1 MLPARHLGRAADSKV
16 SLSYRILEFWSF
28 SPPAVASYR
37 SGSVSNSTQT
47 KEVLDKTLCKSLAT
61 LAVAIFFLIAINP
74 RFGVALDSGTPP
86 PAAPTRA
93 RPSLKHSSTSKLHT
107 ARKQESASR
116 LAISRRHGR
125 RRLRSDAG
133 YRFSSFGDPAAED
146 NPIGDDPAVR
156 QAALTALGNWNGSL
170 VVVNPNT
177 GRVLSI
183 VNQKLALSSG
193 FTPCSTFKPVV
204 ALAAL
209 KEGIITPN
217 TRLYVGSRQR
227 MDVTEALARSNNV
240 FFHKLGEMLGFTRL
254 AQYAHEFSLGEK
266 TSDDIPGESPGKFPT
281 TAPEGGAGYLAYYG
295 MDMEVTPLQMAAV
308 ISAVANG
315 GTLYELQY
323 PRTADE
329 LSEFEPKVR
338 RQLSD
343 LVEYLPQ
350 VKAGLE
356 AAVLY
361 GTGHQAYDPEVQIYG
376 KTGTCSEDG
385 ARLGWFVSY
394 AQEQQPKYVAV
405 VLLRGGRMMFGPH
418 AAEIAGHF
426 YREVLR
432 NERIATQA
440 SVVTGK

>member
-1 MLPARHLGRAADSKV
+1 LSK
-16 SLSYRILEFWSF
+16 R
-28 SPPAVASYR
+28 
-37 SGSVSNSTQT
+37 
-47 KEVLDKTLCKSLAT
+47 LAI
-61 LAVAIFFLIAINP
+61 LAVAIFCLLGMNTY
-74 RFGVALDSGTPP
+74 SGTAPYSGTTTSTTPP
-86 PAAPTRA
+86 VA
-93 RPSLKHSSTSKLHT
+93 RSSSNNPSTSKLRT
-107 ARKQESASR
+107 AKRQRQSSLVRMSASR
-116 LAISRRHGR
+116 RHSR
-125 RRLRSDAG
+125 RRLRGNGS
-133 YRFSSFGDPAAED
+133 YRYSSFSDPAADD
-146 NPIGDDPAVR
+146 NPVGDDPAVR
-156 QAALTALGNWNGSL
+156 QAALTALGNWNGSI
-170 VVVNPNT
+170 VIVNPNN

-209 KEGIITPN
+209 REGIITP
-217 TRLYVGSRQR
+217 TTKLYVGSRQR
-227 MDVTEALARSNNV
+227 MDLTEALARSNNI
-240 FFHKLGEMLGFTRL
+240 FFHKLGEMLGFSRL

-266 TSDDIPGESPGKFPT
+266 TSDDIPGESPGRFPA
-281 TAPEGGAGYLAYYG
+281 TAPKEGGVGYLAYYG

-329 LSEFEPKVR
+329 LSQFEPRIR
-338 RQLSD
+338 RQLDD
-343 LVEYLPQ
+343 LVQYLPQ

-361 GTGHQAYDPEVQIYG
+361 GTARSAYDPELQIYG

-418 AAEIAGHF
+418 AAEIAGRF

-432 NERIATQA
+432 KERVATQA
-440 SVVTGK
+440 SMTTGK

>member
-1 MLPARHLGRAADSKV
+1 MCK
-16 SLSYRILEFWSF
+16 RI
-28 SPPAVASYR
+28 AI
-37 SGSVSNSTQT
+37 
-47 KEVLDKTLCKSLAT
+47 
-61 LAVAIFFLIAINP
+61 LAVATFLLFAINT
-74 RFGVALDSGTPP
+74 RSGVAPNSPTPSSR
-86 PAAPTRA
+86 ASSRA
-93 RPSLKHSSTSKLHT
+93 RSTLKKPSASKLHS
-107 ARKQESASR
+107 ARKLNSPTRSAVY
-116 LAISRRHGR
+116 R
-125 RRLRSDAG
+125 RRNRRRILSDAG

-146 NPIGDDPAVR
+146 NPVGDDPAVR
-156 QAALTALGNWNGSL
+156 QAALTALGNWNGSM
-170 VVVNPNT
+170 VVVNHNT

-183 VNQKLALSSG
+183 VNQKLALTSG

-209 KEGIITPN
+209 KEGIITPS
-217 TRLYVGSRQR
+217 TKLYVGNRQR
-227 MDVTEALARSNNV
+227 MELTEALARSNNV

-254 AQYAHEFSLGEK
+254 AQYAHEFNLGEK
-266 TSDDIPGESPGKFPT
+266 TSESIPGESAGKFPT
-281 TAPEGGAGYLAYYG
+281 TSPKEGGAGYLAYYG

-323 PRTADE
+323 PRTADD

-343 LVEYLPQ
+343 LAPYLPQ

-361 GTGHQAYDPEVQIYG
+361 GTGHSAYDPEVQIYG

-385 ARLGWFVSY
+385 ARLGWFVSF

-418 AAEIAGHF
+418 AAEIAGRF

-440 SVVTGK
+440 SVGAGK

>member
-1 MLPARHLGRAADSKV
+1 
-16 SLSYRILEFWSF
+16 
-28 SPPAVASYR
+28 
-37 SGSVSNSTQT
+37 
-47 KEVLDKTLCKSLAT
+47 LCKRLAI
-61 LAVAIFFLIAINP
+61 LAVAAFFLFGINI
-74 RFGVALDSGTPP
+74 RSGVALDSQTP
-86 PAAPTRA
+86 PTRA
-93 RPSLKHSSTSKLHT
+93 SSRARSSLKNPSTSKLHT

-116 LAISRRHGR
+116 FAASRRHSR
-125 RRLRSDAG
+125 RRLRGDGG

-170 VVVNPNT
+170 VAVDPNN

-217 TRLYVGSRQR
+217 TKLYVGNRQR
-227 MDVTEALARSNNV
+227 MDLTEALARSNNI

-254 AQYAHEFSLGEK
+254 AQYAHEFNLGEK
-266 TSDDIPGESPGKFPT
+266 TSEDIPGESPGKFPN
-281 TAPEGGAGYLAYYG
+281 TAPKEGGAGYLAYYG

-361 GTGHQAYDPEVQIYG
+361 GTGHSAYDPTVQIYG

-394 AQEQQPKYVAV
+394 AQEQQPKVVAV

-418 AAEIAGHF
+418 AAEIAGRF

-440 SVVTGK
+440 SVVVGK